1 MQMQSNAN
9 RNQHG
14 DIVRP
19 GHRLKIKINVR
30 PSNMHVPGSPVLAKN
45 GAQDVIIHHLDLP
58 KIEAL
63 VEKDQAIWPQA
74 EAIVARMV
82 AEYIARVTGGEMA
95 VILETSPE
103 EWPDDWS
110 KAANAF
116 VGATVSGEFRRLT
129 GHDHLP
135 LLSLEVL
142 EELPAEL
149 GQDVQMAAQIAKA
162 MATVQGGSAD
172 TTVLEAKVAE
182 LTAQVEALLANQAE
196 APKKR
201 R

>member
-1 MQMQSNAN
+1 MQMQNIPRSQ
-9 RNQHG
+9 RR
-14 DIVRP
+14 DPIRP

-30 PSNMHVPGSPVLAKN
+30 PANMSIPGSRTLAKN
-45 GAQDVIIHHLDLP
+45 GAQDVIIHHLDLAMV
-58 KIEAL
+58 EAM
-63 VEKDQAIWPQA
+63 VEKDQAVWPQA
-74 EAIVARMV
+74 EAIVARKV
-82 AEYIARVTGGEMA
+82 AEHIARVTGGEMA

-116 VGATVSGEFRRLT
+116 VGSTVSGTFRELT

-135 LLSLEVL
+135 LLSVEVL
-142 EELPAEL
+142 EEMPGEM
-149 GQDVQMAAQIAKA
+149 GQDFQMAAQIAKA
-162 MATVQGGSAD
+162 MAAAQGGSAD